1 MYVVMIYFD
10 KGEYCYNTYKDKREA
25 IEAAVSLSRYGCS
38 FIENLDENEKGKT
51 IIQVIKELTDELIF
65 QTKLEAK

>member
-1 MYVVMIYFD
+1 MFVVVIITPSE
-10 KGEYCYNTYKDKREA
+10 EYCFNSYRDKFEA